1 MKILIISIAFI
12 MICSGGS
19 SAAFAQETSRFP
31 SNTAMEFTGT
41 VAGQPVLV
49 ELTETENGLNGR
61 YKYLKIGAIISLEG
75 VIDPQHHNAIELAEG
90 KQAGSKPRPTWR
102 AVYRND
108 SIIGKWYSGEHRKT
122 YAIALTKKMIEKL
135 PVSFKKLKR
144 DTVVYS
150 NPKDTT
156 LPAFTYHNSILQAE
170 GNKELSQWLNA
181 ELMKIYPSYK
191 SPNAIE
197 KNMSKDMKDHI
208 LVYIESVADA
218 GYPENV
224 SWNWDYENAQ
234 YENYHGQG
242 YLTIY
247 TSGYEF
253 SGGAHGNSWEVYE
266 NYDIRNKKKLPLS
279 AIIHIDSTKISALLE
294 KKFRQDYEVEEG
306 KSLTEFGLFENKIKP
321 NNNFYFDD
329 WGMTFVYN
337 QYEIGPYALGI
348 IALFIPWEKLQ
359 PYLDRTF
366 SHRMGLIYK

>member
-1 MKILIISIAFI
+1 MKISIISIAFI
-12 MICSGGS
+12 MICSGVS
-19 SAAFAQETSRFP
+19 SAAFAQETSRVP

-49 ELTETENGLNGR
+49 ELMETENGLNGR
-61 YKYLKIGAIISLEG
+61 YKYLKIGAIIPLEG
-75 VIDPQHHNAIELAEG
+75 VIDPQHHNTIELTEG

-108 SIIGKWYSGEHRKT
+108 SIIGKWYSGDRTKT
-122 YAIALTKKMIEKL
+122 HDIALTKKVVEKS

-191 SPNAIE
+191 SSNAIE
-197 KNMSKDMKDHI
+197 KNISKDMKDHI

-279 AIIHIDSTKISALLE
+279 AVIHIDSTKISALLE
-294 KKFRQDYEVEEG
+294 KKFREDYEVEEG

-337 QYEIGPYALGI
+337 QYEIGPYA
-348 IALFIPWEKLQ
+348 
-359 PYLDRTF
+359 
-366 SHRMGLIYK
+366 